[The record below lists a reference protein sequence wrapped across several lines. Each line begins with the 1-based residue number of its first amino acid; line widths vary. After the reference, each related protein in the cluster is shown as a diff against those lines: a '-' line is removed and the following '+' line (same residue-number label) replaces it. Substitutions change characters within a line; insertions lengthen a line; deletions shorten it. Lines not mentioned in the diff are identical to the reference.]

1 MALCRDPC
9 YKQGDLIKKE
19 ALWILCENNGIFA
32 GKLHEIEGQYGR
44 ILSRLRVAQYE
55 SRDEIRRTI
64 RQLEAECRGTES
76 LLEQSIADCRSPA
89 VSALSAAQLDYDQK
103 VRHILHDELPEY
115 LHEEGND
122 RIADQAEA
130 ASLYG
135 EYAIDFAAQA
145 MRHAMLAALSAIDLQ
160 MSCEEAAQKPAENER

>member
-1 MALCRDPC
+1 M
-9 YKQGDLIKKE
+9 
-19 ALWILCENNGIFA
+19 CENNGIFA

-76 LLEQSIADCRSPA
+76 LLEQSIAE
-89 VSALSAAQLDYDQK
+89 LDYDQK
-103 VRHILHDELPEY
+103 VRHILHDELPGY

-145 MRHAMLAALSAIDLQ
+145 MRHALLAALLAIDLQ